1 MSEATLRPAIEPA
14 AGGEGNLIK
23 VAPGDVVRLK
33 DAESI
38 ADWARGGTFRVGE
51 VKLWGVIGWQ
61 VKEPGEWRP
70 VSAFWH
76 QIAGIEEQP
85 CP

>member
-1 MSEATLRPAIEPA
+1 MSENLRPAIEPA

-23 VAPGDVVRLK
+23 VAPGDLVRLK
-33 DAESI
+33 SDAESI
-38 ADWARGGTFRVGE
+38 PEWARGGTFRVGE
-51 VKLWGVIGWQ
+51 VKLWGVIAWQ
-61 VKEPGEWRP
+61 IPQAGEWRP